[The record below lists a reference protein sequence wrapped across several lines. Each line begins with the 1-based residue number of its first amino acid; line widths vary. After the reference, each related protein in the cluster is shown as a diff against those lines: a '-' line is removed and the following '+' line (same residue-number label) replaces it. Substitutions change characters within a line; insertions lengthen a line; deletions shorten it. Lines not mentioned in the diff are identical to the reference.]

1 MANIKFNIGVDASTG
16 KRLKY
21 EHRNIDVVDGQ
32 PTKLIGVISFHEQ
45 NDAEA
50 IPANSSIIAKRS
62 IESYRDDYVTVG
74 RLINPTTKLYVSPGT
89 PGAVSME
96 VYLQDKAINSF
107 PNVANADPFWDL
119 IEGVCKE
126 IIDIRKA
133 NNEFTLI

>member
-1 MANIKFNIGVDASTG
+1 MANIKFNIGTDSSTG
-16 KRLKY
+16 KKLKY
-21 EHRNIDVVDGQ
+21 EHKKIDITDGQ
-32 PTKLIGVISFHEQ
+32 PVNLVGVISFHEQ

-50 IPANSSIIAKRS
+50 ISANSSFIAKRS
-62 IESYRDDYVTVG
+62 IESYRDEYVTVG
-74 RLINPTTKLYVSPGT
+74 RLINPNTKLYVSPGT

-126 IIDIRKA
+126 VIDIRKA
-133 NNEFTLI
+133 NGKFTLV